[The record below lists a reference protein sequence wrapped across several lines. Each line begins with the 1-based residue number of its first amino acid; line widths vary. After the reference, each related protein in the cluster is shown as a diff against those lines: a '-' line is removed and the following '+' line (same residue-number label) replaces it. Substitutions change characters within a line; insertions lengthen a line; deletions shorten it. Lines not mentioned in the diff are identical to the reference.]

1 MPNLSNHTLS
11 ALDLA
16 HIWHPCTRIAIS
28 QRIIMPNLSNH
39 TLSALDLAHIWHP
52 CTQMKDHE
60 DFPIVPI
67 KSAKGVYLYDFDGSS
82 YIDCIS
88 SWWVNLFGHC
98 NAAIN
103 AAITNQLNELEHIL
117 LAGFSHKPIID
128 LSQRLCALLP
138 HPLNKCFYADNGSSA
153 IEIALKMSFHYHHNL
168 HRKSPPRSKFLAL
181 SNAYHGETI
190 GALSVGDLGLYKHTY
205 APILLSCLSV
215 PVPNVF
221 DGTKRASLHAPAE
234 LEDES
239 YYEREL
245 HALESIL
252 SRYGEEICA
261 FIVEPLVQ
269 CAGNMHIYPKAFIKK
284 ACELCRSYGSQ
295 LNELEHILLA
305 GFSHKP
311 IIDLSQ
317 RLCALL
323 PRPLNKCFYADNGSS
338 AIEIALKMS
347 FHYHHNLHRK
357 SPPRSKFLAL
367 SNAYHGETIGALSV
381 GDLGLYKHTYAPI
394 LLSCLSV
401 PVPNVFDGTK
411 GASLHAPAELE
422 DESYYERE
430 LHALESILSRY
441 GEEICAFILEPLVQ
455 CAGNMHIYPKAFIKK
470 ACELCRSYGILII
483 FDEIAVGFGRSGSMF
498 ALEQCGGNMHI
509 YPKAFIKKAC
519 ELCRSYGI
527 LIIFDEI
534 AVGFGRSGSM
544 FALEQC
550 GITPDFLCLS
560 KGITGGYLP
569 LSVVVT
575 SDEIYQA
582 FYAPYE
588 SGKAFLHSHSYTGNA
603 LACAAANAVLD
614 IFATQNIIEQN
625 RALSRAIFALWQELE
640 ELNMVKNLRHCG
652 MIFAFEIDSSTP
664 RAGVEIFRAAL
675 AKGLLL
681 RPLGHTIYFMPPYII
696 TIEEARFST
705 PRAGVEIF
713 RAALAKGLLLRPLGH
728 TIYFMPP
735 YIITIEEARFVVQTL
750 KEYATIY
757 HHHRRSALCSP
768 NA

>member
-1 MPNLSNHTLS
+1 
-11 ALDLA
+11 
-16 HIWHPCTRIAIS
+16 
-28 QRIIMPNLSNH
+28 MPNLSNH

-103 AAITNQLNELEHIL
+103 AAITNQLD
-117 LAGFSHKPIID
+117 S
-128 LSQRLCALLP
+128 
-138 HPLNKCFYADNGSSA
+138 
-153 IEIALKMSFHYHHNL
+153 
-168 HRKSPPRSKFLAL
+168 
-181 SNAYHGETI
+181 
-190 GALSVGDLGLYKHTY
+190 
-205 APILLSCLSV
+205 
-215 PVPNVF
+215 
-221 DGTKRASLHAPAE
+221 
-234 LEDES
+234 
-239 YYEREL
+239 
-245 HALESIL
+245 
-252 SRYGEEICA
+252 
-261 FIVEPLVQ
+261 
-269 CAGNMHIYPKAFIKK
+269 
-284 ACELCRSYGSQ
+284 
-295 LNELEHILLA
+295 LEHILLA

-441 GEEICAFILEPLVQ
+441 GEEICAFIVEPLVQ
-455 CAGNMHIYPKAFIKK
+455 CA
-470 ACELCRSYGILII
+470 
-483 FDEIAVGFGRSGSMF
+483 
-498 ALEQCGGNMHI
+498 GNMHI

-640 ELNMVKNLRHCG
+640 ELNIVKNLRHCG

-675 AKGLLL
+675 A
-681 RPLGHTIYFMPPYII
+681 R
-696 TIEEARFST
+696 
-705 PRAGVEIF
+705 
-713 RAALAKGLLLRPLGH
+713 GLLLRPLGH

-750 KEYATIY
+750 KEILQA
-757 HHHRRSALCSP
+757 HFA
-768 NA
+768 